1 MTYHLSDYDYEYP
14 PHAVAQHPLEDRSA
28 SRMMVYSVPEQ
39 RWEHRRFRDLVEYL
53 HPGDLLVVNETAVRP
68 SRVFTKKSTGGRVE
82 VFLLKPLGD
91 LCWEVFLSPARGL
104 ALGAD
109 LAVFSRATGEQ
120 LAQAI
125 KVTARGETGF
135 QVQFASEELQKTVL
149 ERFAEVPL
157 PPYIERER
165 PLTQDERRYQTV
177 YARVAGAVAAPT
189 AGLHFTEAVRQSLS
203 QRGIEWASLVL
214 HVGAGTFLPVKTE
227 DVRNHVMHA
236 EQYEIPPE
244 TLAALEACRRRGGR
258 IVAVG
263 TTTLRALETYGKTG
277 NAYGESS
284 LFILP
289 GFTFSWVD
297 ALLTNFHQPRS
308 TLMMLVSALAGREE
322 ILSAYREAISQGYR
336 LFSYGDCM
344 LILGNSSKALV
355 ARTD

>member
-28 SRMMVYSVPEQ
+28 SRMMVYSVPEK
-39 RWEHRRFRDLVEYL
+39 RREHRHFRELSEYL
-53 HPGDLLVVNETAVRP
+53 RPGDLLVVNETAVRP
-68 SRVFTKKSTGGRVE
+68 SRVYAKKPTGGRVE
-82 VFLLKPLGD
+82 VFLLKPLGN

-104 ALGAD
+104 LGAE
-109 LAVFSRATGEQ
+109 LALFSRATGEE
-120 LAQAI
+120 LPRAI
-125 KVTARGETGF
+125 KVIASGESGF
-135 QVQFASEELQKTVL
+135 QIRFISEELQTTAL

-157 PPYIERER
+157 PPYIERDR
-165 PLTQDERRYQTV
+165 PLTQDERSYQTV

-189 AGLHFTEAVRQSLS
+189 AGLHFTEEVRQSLL
-203 QRGIEWASLVL
+203 QRGVEWASLVL

-227 DVRNHVMHA
+227 DVRDHVMH
-236 EQYEIPPE
+236 EEYYEIPPE
-244 TLAALEACRRRGGR
+244 TIAALEACRRRGGR
-258 IVAVG
+258 VLAVG

-277 NAYGESS
+277 NCYGASS

-322 ILSAYREAISQGYR
+322 ILEAYREAIAQGYR

-344 LILGNSSKALV
+344 LIIRGVSETPAII
-355 ARTD
+355 TG